1 MSVRTSPSDSALELP
16 NVSRYDLLLG
26 VLPLPLLSG
35 AAAGALAAIPSTA
48 GIALGS
54 LPSLL
59 LLLYGLFVDAP
70 A

>member
-1 MSVRTSPSDSALELP
+1 MSVKTTPSDSVLELP
-16 NVSRYDLLLG
+16 DVSRYDLFLCL
-26 VLPLPLLSG
+26 LPLPLLSG
-35 AAAGALAAIPSTA
+35 ATASLLAAIPSTV

>member
-1 MSVRTSPSDSALELP
+1 MSVRTNPSDSLVELP

-26 VLPLPLLSG
+26 ILPLPLLSG
-35 AAAGALAAIPSTA
+35 AVASVLAAIPSTA

-54 LPSLL
+54 VPSLL

>member
-1 MSVRTSPSDSALELP
+1 MSVQTNPSDSALELP

-26 VLPLPLLSG
+26 LLPLPLFSG
-35 AAAGALAAIPSTA
+35 AVAGAVATIPAIA
-48 GIALGS
+48 GVALGS
-54 LPSLL
+54 VLSLL

>member
-1 MSVRTSPSDSALELP
+1 MSVRTTPSDSILELP
-16 NVSRYDLLLG
+16 DVSRYDLLLG
-26 VLPLPLLSG
+26 LLPLPLLSG
-35 AAAGALAAIPSTA
+35 AVAGTIATISTTA

-70 A
+70 T